1 MDKTLHSTRAYVGI
15 MGSGF
20 EDSQFVQM
28 DAKSARAYVMGSG
41 LQSTKQVVKMSET
54 ERFSM
59 EHLKEL
65 MSRREYA
72 AVDRMMRYL
81 VQEHAPPVEPRPP
94 RAERPRCTAI
104 TRQGEPCKA
113 PAVWWPGDCQPR
125 NGKCR
130 VHGGL
135 STGPKTEAG
144 RAAIAESN
152 RRRAEQIRAHRQSM
166 ANDDP
171 KKPDNPMHSPCGL
184 PA

>member
-1 MDKTLHSTRAYVGI
+1 
-15 MGSGF
+15 
-20 EDSQFVQM
+20 
-28 DAKSARAYVMGSG
+28 
-41 LQSTKQVVKMSET
+41 MSET

-72 AVDRMMRYL
+72 AVDRMVRHL
-81 VQEHAPPVEPRPP
+81 VQEYSVPTRPL
-94 RAERPRCTAI
+94 RSERPRCTAI
-104 TRQGEPCKA
+104 TRKGEPCKA
-113 PAVWWPGDCQPR
+113 PAVWLPGDCQPR

-135 STGPKTEAG
+135 STGPNTEAG

-166 ANDDP
+166 ANDET
-171 KKPDNPMHSPCGL
+171 MQER
-184 PA
+184 